1 MIDIQNTKKARYFTP
16 QARLT
21 KGQRKYCK
29 CLMSVRATGQ
39 NPYGICYSVIN
50 KSIKK
55 LRRKEPNQYKPGSIN
70 KANCT
75 LAYQYEDFSL
85 NEVQALAKERGIA
98 ITYVDKTTGK
108 RKYYQQNKLVEFIT
122 RNEIAKVKKSENT
135 KTNKATKK
143 TKSKTLKNKKT

>member
-1 MIDIQNTKKARYFTP
+1 MVNIQKTKKARYFTP

-29 CLMSVRATGQ
+29 CLMSVRAKGQ

-75 LAYQYEDFSL
+75 LAYQYEDFPL

-98 ITYVDKTTGK
+98 ITYVDKATGK
-108 RKYYQQNKLVEFIT
+108 RKYYKQNKLVEFIT
-122 RNEIAKVKKSENT
+122 RNEIVKINKGENT
-135 KTNKATKK
+135 KTNKATNK